1 MQFVSQVVAAINPL
15 EFCQLRLM
23 KPVFYFCLFLEM
35 TGVTHI
41 CWVLSYL
48 LSISLG
54 LKKFKRKGKKTCGD
68 EGGKV
73 LEGSDNKAVT
83 EEDKPGP

>member
-1 MQFVSQVVAAINPL
+1 
-15 EFCQLRLM
+15 
-23 KPVFYFCLFLEM
+23 M